1 MPPGAE
7 NGRMGDYVFNQEGET
22 AFAVLDSLCVY
33 EHDIDT
39 VYEALDQIITQ
50 IMENSSAHP
59 VAATEEIIDK
69 LPREVLEEGCAYI
82 PLLNGFSSRI

>member
-7 NGRMGDYVFNQEGET
+7 NGRMGDYVFNQEGES

-33 EHDIDT
+33 KHDIDT

-82 PLLNGFSSRI
+82 PLLNCLPSRI